1 MEQKEK
7 NLELDR
13 LVFFSDAIVA
23 IAITLLALDLR
34 AVKTGSELTYAD
46 IFHSWHKFVAFF
58 LSFIIIATFW
68 KIHHQFYFY
77 IKKIDEKLLF
87 FNIGWLLLIT
97 IIPFTTNLLSDNLTN
112 VPAVSIYCA
121 NIFLLSI
128 FQNLI
133 WDYACEQL
141 IIFPGKRGKIVGNV
155 GSLLKDNTSK
165 ATIREYRLACNI
177 AMINALFALVLS
189 FFVPVLAV
197 IILFS
202 RILFFRRSAVQWMN
216 KTFEKRQKQREKNRI
231 NQN

>member
-34 AVKTGSELTYAD
+34 AVKSGTELTYAD
-46 IFHSWHKFVAFF
+46 IFHSWHKFAAFF
-58 LSFIIIATFW
+58 LSFIIIAMFW

-77 IKKIDEKLLF
+77 IKKIDEKLLL
-87 FNIGWLLLIT
+87 FNIFWLLLIT
-97 IIPFTTNLLSDNLTN
+97 LIPFTTNLLSDNLTN
-112 VPAVSIYCA
+112 IPAVSTYCA
-121 NIFLLSI
+121 NIFLLSVA
-128 FQNLI
+128 QNLI
-133 WDYACEQL
+133 WDYACDKVVL
-141 IIFPGKRGKIVGNV
+141 FPGAKAMSSGET
-155 GSLLKDNTSK
+155 LLKENVLQ

-177 AMINALFALVLS
+177 MMVNSLFALILS

-202 RILFFRRSAVQWMN
+202 RILFFRRAAVQWMN
-216 KTFEKRQKQREKNRI
+216 KSIERRNKKRLKNRS
-231 NQN
+231 